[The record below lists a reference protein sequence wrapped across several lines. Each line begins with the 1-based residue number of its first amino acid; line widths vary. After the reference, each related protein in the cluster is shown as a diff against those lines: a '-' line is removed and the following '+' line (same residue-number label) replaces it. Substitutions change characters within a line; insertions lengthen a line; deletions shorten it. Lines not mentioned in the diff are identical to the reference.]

1 MRRTFLTFLDLGN
14 KTMSYTLPS
23 DPRYTVTQEWTG
35 HAKPQ
40 FVIRF
45 CGDWVDSRQ
54 FLGSAIM
61 LAAGE
66 KARRNGALVVEANT

>member
-1 MRRTFLTFLDLGN
+1 
-14 KTMSYTLPS
+14 MSYELPS

-35 HAKPQ
+35 HEKPQ

-45 CGDWVDSRQ
+45 CGDWIASRQ

-61 LAAGE
+61 LAAEE
-66 KARRNGALVVEANT
+66 KARRNGALAIEAST